1 MHSMTLQTNDATIT
15 ANDVLGRIAFAS
27 PNESGAEAVKVV
39 GKFEVQAEEAFDAS
53 NNATKMVFYLAADGD
68 AATRMTLSSAGTATL
83 GGNLIIA
90 DASIIHQSY
99 RKNNAGIRVSLDTGF
114 DMKMPDLE
122 SFAKTDIDNIDVK
135 KLRYQETITN
145 SEFLNVG
152 RKTYFHFP
160 DKMSKKAEK
169 IFSEKGLPL
178 YT

>member
-1 MHSMTLQTNDATIT
+1 MIKKTKLFFNNNHIRYAQTPDSFSEDWLKPLKSARDGSEI
-15 ANDVLGRIAFAS
+15 
-27 PNESGAEAVKVV
+27 VKQY
-39 GKFEVQAEEAFDAS
+39 KIIDY
-53 NNATKMVFYLAADGD
+53 TPKK
-68 AATRMTLSSAGTATL
+68 
-83 GGNLIIA
+83 GNLIIA

-160 DKMSKKAEK
+160 DKMSKKVQSK
-169 IFSEKGLPL
+169 GGFKHPSNVQIINLNNFSN
-178 YT
+178 